1 MSKLHQIAWIFLMT
15 LAIKHGKSDEGRERE
30 GRLIALL
37 DMHSLGGMFKH
48 LHLMGGYQN
57 FRV

>member
-1 MSKLHQIAWIFLMT
+1 MT